1 MLDTSIKVQTDGF
14 DGPLGLLLLLIQK
27 EEMSI
32 RNLDLTKI
40 TKQYLSFIDEMRELN
55 FDVAGEYL
63 FLASNLI
70 FLN

>member
-40 TKQYLSFIDEMRELN
+40 TKQYLSSFHQ
-55 FDVAGEYL
+55 
-63 FLASNLI
+63 
-70 FLN
+70 